1 MPVARDPDTADHV
14 VDASALAKLFL
25 NEPESDAFRAWYLTE
40 VQAGAKFAAP
50 GLLAYEI
57 AHLLGRNLKPPAP
70 ARAAEWLA
78 ERHDEVMT
86 GVALDEGAA
95 RRSFPWIGTLTGYD
109 ASYLSTATATRAS
122 LVSYDEALLKAA
134 ARQGVKTHT
143 PR

>member
-1 MPVARDPDTADHV
+1 MLAAADPDPADHV

-25 NEPESDAFRAWYLTE
+25 NEPESEAFRSWYVAE

-50 GLLAYEI
+50 GILAYEI
-57 AHLLGRNLKPPAP
+57 AHLIRRNLKPPAL
-70 ARAAEWLA
+70 AGSAGWLA

-95 RRSFPWIGTLTGYD
+95 RRSFPWIGALTSYD
-109 ASYLSTATATRAS
+109 ASYLSTAVATRAS
-122 LVSYDEALLKAA
+122 LVSYDDALLKAA